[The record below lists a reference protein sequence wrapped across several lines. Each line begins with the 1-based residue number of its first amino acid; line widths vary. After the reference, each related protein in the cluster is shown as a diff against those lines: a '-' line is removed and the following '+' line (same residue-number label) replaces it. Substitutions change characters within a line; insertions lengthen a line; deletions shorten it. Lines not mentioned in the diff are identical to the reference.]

1 MRLLQL
7 LFSTKGRVPKSM
19 YWYAYFGLVAIFMI
33 AEFLDSAI
41 GTLNVRTNM
50 FLLSLIP
57 FFIIQIKRCHDRDRS
72 GWFLLIYLIPVAGLV
87 VFYELGFLNGTVG
100 ENKYGPDPLSN

>member
-1 MRLLQL
+1 
-7 LFSTKGRVPKSM
+7 M

-41 GTLNVRTNM
+41 GTLNVRTNIGLLGTIV